1 MPLVWGV
8 LLKINLF
15 ADLQITKQPQ
25 ENSIINC
32 DDCAAM
38 HVSAVGSGHLSY
50 KWKKNGEDITDP
62 NFTGIDTHTLNI
74 SCFSS
79 KFQGEY
85 ICKVKDDH
93 KTIKSNPAKLELS
106 KCTVYLICNT

>member
-1 MPLVWGV
+1 M
-8 LLKINLF
+8 NLY

-25 ENSIINC
+25 GNSIIKC
-32 DDCAAM
+32 DDCAAIN
-38 HVSAVGSGHLSY
+38 VCAVGSGHLSY
-50 KWKKNGEDITDP
+50 KWKKDGEDITDP
-62 NFTGIDTHTLNI
+62 NCTGIDTSTFKI

-85 ICKVKDDH
+85 ICEVKNDH

-106 KCTVYLICNT
+106 KCT